1 MDQNEDEDSRQEDRP
16 GHAVWKRHLDGI
28 ADEIVRLTAICDI
41 DLRSPGVVDRVLR
54 GDDSACGRNNK
65 LAFQKLQ
72 RLLAATYESLNKA
85 IGRVGV
91 EDTRAI
97 TAEIIARVD
106 RLRVA
111 GGQKKGTTGGPFG
124 TN

>member
-1 MDQNEDEDSRQEDRP
+1 MEENDEKKTGQESRP
-16 GHAVWKRHLDGI
+16 GHTVWKRHLDGI
-28 ADEIVRLTAICDI
+28 ADELVRLTAICDV
-41 DLRSPGVVDRVLR
+41 DLRAPGVIDRVLH
-54 GDDSACGRNNK
+54 GDESACGRKNAI
-65 LAFQKLQ
+65 AFRKLQ

-106 RLRVA
+106 RKRAAA
-111 GGQKKGTTGGPFG
+111 GRK
-124 TN
+124 